1 MEVVKTN
8 QISPILKDERGL
20 FFEVVNKIDV
30 KHIVVTTFT
39 KGAIRGNQYR
49 KNMDQ
54 YFFLISGKLKIITQ
68 LVNENTKKENFLTQ
82 GTMAY
87 IPRGTAFVSV
97 AEEKSILLEFSP
109 QEYDP
114 NNPDIYRFTII

>member
-1 MEVVKTN
+1 MEVIKTN

-30 KHIVVTTFT
+30 RHIVVTTFT

-54 YFFLISGKLKIITQ
+54 YFFLISGKLKLITQ

-82 GTMAY
+82 DTMAY
-87 IPRGTAFVSV
+87 IPRGMAFVSV

-109 QEYDP
+109 QEYNP
-114 NNPDIYRFTII
+114 NNPDINRFTIV